1 MLYVVVLGVV
11 MLGVITLGVVML
23 GVVMLSGI
31 MLGVVMLN
39 VVAPYLSPKSCLTLA
54 VRPGAY
60 LRVSL
65 TRKK

>member
-1 MLYVVVLGVV
+1 MLYDV
-11 MLGVITLGVVML
+11 MLGVVML
-23 GVVMLSGI
+23 GVVMLGVGMLGVV

-39 VVAPYLSPKSCLTLA
+39 VLAPYLSPQSCVTLA

-60 LRVSL
+60 LGVSL